1 LLRGGKTKI
10 QQTWK
15 DPHDMLHAEAEIVIQ
30 PPQHVDE
37 KTRQFHKP
45 FAIATSAAGFENEGL
60 FG

>member
-1 LLRGGKTKI
+1 
-10 QQTWK
+10 
-15 DPHDMLHAEAEIVIQ
+15 MLHAKAEIVIQ

-45 FAIATSAAGFENEGL
+45 FAIATSAAGFENERL